1 MSNRRPSVQR
11 SRRIGRTSEAKAAGK
26 GVRMADAR
34 DLVFFV
40 TVAEELHFARAAA
53 RLHIVPA
60 TVTQR
65 IQDLESEFGVRLFE
79 RTSRIVALTPAG
91 RQLLAPA
98 RNALQSL
105 SSVTD
110 LARSLAHGATG
121 HAPVAL
127 APNLGDIG
135 ARLIADLVAALPGL
149 ETVAT
154 SAWSADG
161 LASLLSGDAVAAVVR
176 GPVDHPALHS
186 AVIGR
191 YHDGYVA
198 VSDQD
203 PLSTADAI
211 PLAAFQS
218 RPVFITERSLAPVVH
233 DRTVGYF
240 AEHGV
245 APVWRHHRLLGYE
258 QIAPFVAA
266 GYAAMLI
273 HSHLVDLNLA
283 GIRILPVVEEAPA
296 YEIRVAWRAD
306 DSAALPR
313 LLTDLHPPEQSL
325 PDRAGRSGGVRSRD
339 ALT

>member
-1 MSNRRPSVQR
+1 
-11 SRRIGRTSEAKAAGK
+11 
-26 GVRMADAR
+26 MADAR
-34 DLVFFV
+34 DLIFFV
-40 TVAEELHFARAAA
+40 AVAEELHFARAAT

-65 IQDLESEFGVRLFE
+65 IQDLEGEFGVRLFE
-79 RTSRIVALTPAG
+79 RTSRTVALTPAG

-105 SSVTD
+105 ASVTD
-110 LARSLAHGATG
+110 LARSLARGATG
-121 HAPVAL
+121 HAPIAL

-135 ARLIADLVAALPGL
+135 AGLIAELVAALPGL
-149 ETVAT
+149 ETVGT
-154 SAWSADG
+154 STWSADG
-161 LASLLSGDAVAAVVR
+161 LAALLSGDAVAAVVR
-176 GPVDHPALHS
+176 GPVEHARLHS

-198 VSDQD
+198 VSEQD
-203 PLSTADAI
+203 PLAAGDAV

-218 RPVFITERSLAPVVH
+218 RPVFITERALAPVVH

-258 QIAPFVAA
+258 QIAPFVTA
-266 GYAAMLI
+266 GYAAMLM
-273 HSHLVDLNLA
+273 HSHLAALRLP
-283 GIRILPVVEEAPA
+283 GIRIVPVVEKAPS

-313 LLTDLHPPEQSL
+313 LLTSSYLQSSRSPTVAGQ
-325 PDRAGRSGGVRSRD
+325 PDGVRSRGS
-339 ALT
+339 TTR